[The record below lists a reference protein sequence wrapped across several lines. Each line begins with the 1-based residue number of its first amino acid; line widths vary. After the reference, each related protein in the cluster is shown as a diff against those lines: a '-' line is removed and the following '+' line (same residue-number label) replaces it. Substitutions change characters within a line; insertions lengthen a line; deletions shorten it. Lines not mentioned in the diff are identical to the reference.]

1 MNLQLKKY
9 KLSYAAM
16 PYSYRNHP
24 YKKKQVKHFDLRI
37 MFSYLKDQLFDLFD
51 VIATKNYFG
60 KL

>member
-1 MNLQLKKY
+1 
-9 KLSYAAM
+9 M

-37 MFSYLKDQLFDLFD
+37 MFSHLKDQLFDLFD